1 MPQDPTNQDAFLKDI
16 RGLIARDELAQALQ
30 QLQQFLA
37 HTPQLDEVIQQ
48 SGRFANIRKQI
59 RLGTVSHAEA
69 NLTRNQIRA
78 ALLELL
84 NEIGKQQAEVPALGA
99 EAARAISILQS
110 KNVVAGSNISG
121 QSVHIGDVVYQ
132 NSPAAAAGP
141 SRIYSRR
148 LVPALLD
155 AMARLGNGA
164 AQQVQQAGGWLDS
177 PERFRKVQNFVCR
190 SFVGEIGKQ
199 LRRLI
204 NIGDDQQME
213 PKAREQHYLNKCLDI
228 AKRALDLVNYT
239 LLAAWREAAKQGSI
253 TLQPEQRK
261 VVAAFFSNRF
271 GLDLPESFQLLQAL
285 CRVFEANGLA
295 WPFAELPALKAEWQ
309 DSASPLSRACVQ
321 LEADVK
327 AQDCERAEQN
337 LAEIL
342 ARLVFLTRYRM
353 ASVKKVGYRLIRRGQ
368 PEYLHRYVAIGID
381 VKFSEDTEKGKWA
394 VNGEQNPAVLLYL
407 GEDYSQ
413 GVNLFPFVIDYN
425 ALTFEQGA
433 KICFFSAQDLSED
446 SLLEYRFLGD
456 NSTVSVRRQGVFH
469 PGAKRDELMLQPE
482 TLKAFNLDCVVDSF
496 VETRQALL
504 GTEADIF
511 DTL

>member
-1 MPQDPTNQDAFLKDI
+1 MNPDTFLKHI
-16 RGLIARDELAQALQ
+16 RALIARDELEQALQ

-37 HTPQLDEVIQQ
+37 HSPQLEEVLQQ
-48 SGRFANIRKQI
+48 SGRFEAIRKQI

-69 NLTRNQIRA
+69 ALTQNQIRA

-84 NEIGKQQAEVPALGA
+84 SEIDAQQAESPALGA
-99 EAARAISILQS
+99 EAARAISILKS
-110 KNVVAGSNISG
+110 KNVVAGSTISG
-121 QSVHIGDVVYQ
+121 QTVHIGDVVYQ
-132 NSPAAAAGP
+132 NSPAATVAP
-141 SRIYSRR
+141 VRIYNRR
-148 LVPALLD
+148 LIPALVD
-155 AMARLGNGA
+155 AMAGLGNGA

-213 PKAREQHYLNKCLDI
+213 PQTREQHYLDKCRDI

-239 LLAAWREAAKQGSI
+239 LLAAWREATRQGPVA
-253 TLQPEQRK
+253 LQPEQRQ
-261 VVAAFFSNRF
+261 VVAAFFGKRF
-271 GLDLPESFQLLQAL
+271 GLDLREEFQLLQAL
-285 CRVFEANGLA
+285 CGVFEANGLD

-309 DSASPLSRACVQ
+309 AADSPLGRACAQ

-327 AQDCERAEQN
+327 AQDCERAEQG
-337 LAEIL
+337 LADIL
-342 ARLVFLTRYRM
+342 AQLVFLTRYRM
-353 ASVKKVGYRLIRRGQ
+353 ASIKKVGYRLIRHGQ
-368 PEYLHRYVAIGID
+368 PEFLHRYVAIGID
-381 VKFSEDTEKGKWA
+381 VKFSEDTEKGKWTSS
-394 VNGEQNPAVLLYL
+394 GEQNPAVLLYP
-407 GEDYSQ
+407 GEEYSQ

-456 NSTVSVRRQGVFH
+456 NSTVPVRRQGVFH
-469 PGAKRDELMLQPE
+469 PGAKLDELMLLPE
-482 TLKAFNLDCVVDSF
+482 SLKAFNLDCVVDSF
-496 VETRQALL
+496 METRHALL
-504 GTEADIF
+504 GAQTDIF
-511 DTL
+511 DNL